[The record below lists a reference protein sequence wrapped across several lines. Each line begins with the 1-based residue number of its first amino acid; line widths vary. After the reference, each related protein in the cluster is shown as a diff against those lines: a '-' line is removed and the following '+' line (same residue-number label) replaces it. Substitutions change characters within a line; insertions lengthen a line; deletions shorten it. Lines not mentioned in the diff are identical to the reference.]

1 MLAFI
6 SQILMMLSLA
16 ALLYLIAKTLPRIDE
31 NPPKTLSLK
40 EHWVTRRIEDIDQK
54 IKITLEKLL
63 RRIEVVLLKWE
74 NKVSKKVHKLKEES
88 AKTASDILKV
98 EKPACAGRSEE
109 KEGPLSKSKTIEE
122 NSPKR

>member
-1 MLAFI
+1 
-6 SQILMMLSLA
+6 MMLGLA
-16 ALLYLIAKTLPRIDE
+16 AILFLIAKTLPRIDE

-40 EHWVTRRIEDIDQK
+40 EHWVTRRIEKIDAR
-54 IKITLEKLL
+54 IKITSEKLL

-98 EKPACAGRSEE
+98 EKPEE
-109 KEGPLSKSKTIEE
+109 KEEKKEPPSL
-122 NSPKR
+122 